1 MIQLCKKCLMLEG
14 LLFLMFG
21 VLFLL
26 RDLNVWDYWNIQW
39 WSIAFLMLGLT
50 ILLSNT
56 CPKCKELN

>member
-1 MIQLCKKCLMLEG
+1 MLEG